1 MWRKLVQRENCGI
14 VLGEPKTC
22 LLCVLN
28 TVLREQALISKWSL
42 LLRILGNGKGFCV
55 E

>member
-1 MWRKLVQRENCGI
+1 VALFSLIN